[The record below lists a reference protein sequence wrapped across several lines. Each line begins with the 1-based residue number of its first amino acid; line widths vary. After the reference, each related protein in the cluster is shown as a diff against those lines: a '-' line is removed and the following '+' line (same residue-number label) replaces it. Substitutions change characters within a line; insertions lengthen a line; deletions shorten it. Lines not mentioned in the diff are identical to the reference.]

1 MIQTVNPYN
10 EEIIASYE
18 EMTDADASKCINDV
32 YAAYKLN
39 RAKSISE
46 RALLMKNAAKILR
59 NDLEYFSRLMTI
71 EMGKPIQQAKGEA
84 EKCAWVCDYYAENAE
99 EMLSDQVVATDASKS
114 FVTFQPIG
122 IVLGIMPWN
131 FPFWQVFRF
140 AVPSILAGNAAILK
154 HASNVTGCALA
165 IERIFLEAG
174 FPENTF
180 KTFVLPVSRVS
191 SLIANPL
198 IKAVTLTGSTSAGRN
213 VASAAGQNI
222 KKTVLE
228 LGGSDP
234 YIILKDANIDEA
246 VSACV
251 TSRLINNG
259 QSCINAKRFI
269 VCREVYD
276 EFVSKIVDLM
286 SHKSIGD
293 PMLETTALG
302 PLARKDLLEQVDAQ
316 VQKSIKK
323 GAKLHTGGRHQTE
336 KGYFYDATVLDNVMP
351 GMPAYDDEIFG
362 PVAAVIKAKSEDE
375 AVDIANDSVFG
386 LGAAVFTSDIEKG
399 EWIAKTQIQAGS
411 CFVND
416 FVRSDPR
423 LPFGGI
429 RESGYGRELS
439 AFGIKEFV
447 NIKTVYIR

>member
-362 PVAAVIKAKSEDE
+362 PVAAVIKAKSENE
-375 AVDIANDSVFG
+375 AIDIANDSVFG